1 MSDLIIDDGT
11 VGRGHRKNIFNPN
24 LKYVGVGFAA
34 HKGENS
40 CVVFVFASGVNKK
53 GGAPSG
59 SYGAPAVPKGLGTG
73 SKEFDDLLEDIKKGK
88 DPHAPAGT
96 VSTKV

>member
-1 MSDLIIDDGT
+1 M
-11 VGRGHRKNIFNPN
+11 FNPN
-24 LKYVGVGFAA
+24 LKYVGVGYAA

-53 GGAPSG
+53 GSAPSG
-59 SYGAPAVPKGLGTG
+59 SYGVPSGSYGGPGIPKGLGTG
-73 SKEFDDLLEDIKKGK
+73 SKEFEDLLEDIKKGK